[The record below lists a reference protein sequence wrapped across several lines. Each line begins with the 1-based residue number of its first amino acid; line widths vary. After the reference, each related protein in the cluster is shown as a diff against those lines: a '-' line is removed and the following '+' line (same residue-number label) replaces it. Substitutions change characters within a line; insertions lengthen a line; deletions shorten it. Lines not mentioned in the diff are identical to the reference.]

1 MIKNFA
7 PKITGKRWG
16 GFSRFPNLL
25 ALEISSTLTRD
36 FSRVRVFFVETK
48 DKAMD
53 GKFRM
58 VPNTLWGYINVWYNK
73 KI

>member
-1 MIKNFA
+1 MIKKFA

-25 ALEISSTLTRD
+25 ALEIASTLTRD
-36 FSRVRVFFVETK
+36 FQSGVRVLFVETK

-58 VPNTLWGYINVWYNK
+58 VPNTLWRYNK
-73 KI
+73 CLVQ

>member
-25 ALEISSTLTRD
+25 ALEIASTLILVT
-36 FSRVRVFFVETK
+36 SVGSLGVFFVETK

-58 VPNTLWGYINVWYNK
+58 VS
-73 KI
+73 

>member
-25 ALEISSTLTRD
+25 ALEIASTLTRD
-36 FSRVRVFFVETK
+36 FSRELGCFLLKTK

-58 VPNTLWGYINVWYNK
+58 VPNTLWR
-73 KI
+73 